1 MRNKKIKLTPTQ
13 AEILNRVEIPE
24 TIFEVFEDSENLAGK
39 YSEDEIGSYCA
50 QLREQFASGFLDFSQ
65 FENQALLIEI
75 LADCTGGSVVLYQN
89 DFESN
94 QLQSAWIRS
103 ARNLEDK
110 LEAIGVLTR
119 EINADGSI
127 PLGKIPEIRGT

>member
-1 MRNKKIKLTPTQ
+1 MQNKRIRITPTQ

-24 TIFEVFEDSENLAGK
+24 TIFEVFEDTEDLAGK
-39 YSEDEIGSYCA
+39 YSEEEIGSYCA

-75 LADCTGGSVVLYQN
+75 LADCTSGSVVLYQN
-89 DFESN
+89 EYESN

-110 LEAIGVLTR
+110 FESIGVLTR
-119 EINADGSI
+119 EINEDGST